1 MKNKLFAWAIAWTMV
16 VVINA
21 HAGRFDLHF
30 PNPKSSGSTIVG
42 GVYTMDNAPD
52 GNKVWAFGRRAD
64 GSLTAPRKYSTGGA
78 GSGDG
83 LGLQTA
89 QERRPGH
96 PDARIGQH
104 GNPRHLRRFEHQRKQ
119 PLGGVAPG
127 AHGIAPLPGNKLVR
141 SDKIFTNLPPARVLS
156 CYATLEIKPINP
168 GQLGACA
175 DALLSRCD
183 PAPIAGAR

>member
-83 LGLQTA
+83 LGNQ
-89 QERRPGH
+89 
-96 PDARIGQH
+96 
-104 GNPRHLRRFEHQRKQ
+104 
-119 PLGGVAPG
+119 GGV
-127 AHGIAPLPGNKLVR
+127 L
-141 SDKIFTNLPPARVLS
+141 
-156 CYATLEIKPINP
+156 
-168 GQLGACA
+168 A
-175 DALLSRCD
+175 DPDSQRELRFYGEHPQRFD
-183 PAPIAGAR
+183 